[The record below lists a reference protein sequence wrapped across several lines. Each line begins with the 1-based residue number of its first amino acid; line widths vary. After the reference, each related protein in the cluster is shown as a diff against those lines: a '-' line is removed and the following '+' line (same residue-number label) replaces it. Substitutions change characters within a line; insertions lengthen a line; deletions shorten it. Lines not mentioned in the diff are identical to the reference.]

1 MLNPPKVGLLN
12 SYILIMLTIQMLT
25 LKTKYI
31 EKKISS
37 EKTDHFYT
45 LIFNP
50 YPYIFV
56 TQ

>member
-1 MLNPPKVGLLN
+1 MLNPSKVGLLN